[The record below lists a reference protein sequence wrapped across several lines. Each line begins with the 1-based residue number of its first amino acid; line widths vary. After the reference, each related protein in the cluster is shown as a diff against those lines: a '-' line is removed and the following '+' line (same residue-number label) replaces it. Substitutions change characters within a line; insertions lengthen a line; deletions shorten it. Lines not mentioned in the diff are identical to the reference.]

1 MKNLFNRLMYGKSN
15 KSDYTKEDLQ
25 GESRLKL
32 FFDILGVKYMQLIK
46 LNLLLV
52 ACALP
57 LIIWSYMY
65 FNISSSSTLQ
75 EVAAN
80 QVVYVTGLIPCL
92 LILAAPLAGITYIIK
107 NFTQDKHVWLWKDF
121 VEHTKSNAKQAV
133 LYMLVYSFA
142 LLIGQLVLY
151 AYTSILL
158 NDASN
163 MISILRGVFLVIYI
177 LAGISIMYA
186 FPMMVTYELK
196 LKDIIRNSL
205 LLTIGSLNTTF
216 LGPVLALLPFAAF
229 FVLATVWGAG
239 TILLLLYSLVFGLA
253 FGIYIIV
260 SFTTAV
266 FDKHLSRQNDA
277 QEENTEQEN

>member
-57 LIIWSYMY
+57 LIIWTFLQ
-65 FNISSSSTLQ
+65 FNLPAESVQDTAFGRVIYT
-75 EVAAN
+75 A
-80 QVVYVTGLIPCL
+80 GLIPCL

-133 LYMLVYSFA
+133 LYMLVYSVV

-151 AYTSILL
+151 AYTFILL

-205 LLTIGSLNTTF
+205 LLTIGSLKTTF
-216 LGPVLALLPFAAF
+216 LGPVLALLPFAVF
-229 FVLATVWGAG
+229 FVLATMWSGG
-239 TILLLLYSLVFGLA
+239 TIMLLLYSLVFGLA

-260 SFTTAV
+260 SFTTVV
-266 FDKHLSRQNDA
+266 FDKHLSRQNDDK
-277 QEENTEQEN
+277 EEHTEQEN